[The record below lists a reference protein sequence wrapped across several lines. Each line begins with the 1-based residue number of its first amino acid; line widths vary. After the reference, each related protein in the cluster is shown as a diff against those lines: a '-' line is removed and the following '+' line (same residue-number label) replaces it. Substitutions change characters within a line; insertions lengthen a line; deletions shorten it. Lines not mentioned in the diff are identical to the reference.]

1 MISTYVYVVAELFI
15 NTNEMQINIPLLCA
29 PVTLYDSNC

>member
-15 NTNEMQINIPLLCA
+15 NTNEMQITSCFFVLQ
-29 PVTLYDSNC
+29 